1 MAEDTSIKKDESQV
15 KTADPTA
22 KPKKDA
28 AAKSTAAPT
37 EKAPK
42 IEKGL
47 EQIRRDYKERDALK
61 KAKKLGIS
69 YVNLAKTPINPDL
82 LRILEPEVAEKAK
95 IMPFFRIGKRLRIA
109 VVDPNNPETKKVLE
123 DLKSQKFLLNINLT
137 SEEGLAEALKQYQSD
152 QYKVKKKVEAKYEEK
167 ELKAYEKELV
177 EMADL
182 KDKIEEATSE
192 EGLQYINVGAMKT
205 GASDIHFE
213 PEEKE
218 VRIRFRID
226 GVLHTV
232 FRIDQ
237 KVYKNLANQLKYIAK
252 MKLNIT
258 NVPQDGRFS
267 FVLNQ
272 RKIDVRV
279 SAIPTQF
286 GESFVFRLLDSARSL
301 LTYEEMGFKNDYL
314 VKMDRLKTINNG
326 MILCTGPTGSG
337 KTTTLY
343 AILDQLNSSENKIIT
358 LEDPIEYNLKGISQ
372 SQINEKRKFTF
383 GSGLKAILRQDPDV
397 VMIGE
402 IRDIDTAETSSQASL
417 TGHVVLSTLHTNSAV
432 ETIPRL
438 INMGLPPFMVAPA
451 LNTIIAQRLVR
462 RVCDH
467 CKVLKTIPSAML
479 KDIQQTVDTI
489 NKIKPELKVEI
500 PKKLPFPIG
509 CEQCSHTGYKGRILV
524 TEMITLDYEIR
535 DMILKE
541 QSSNSILLAARKKGL
556 ISMRE
561 DGILKVLKGLTTI
574 EEVFRVTSI
583 VR

>member
-218 VRIRFRID
+218 E
-226 GVLHTV
+226 
-232 FRIDQ
+232 
-237 KVYKNLANQLKYIAK
+237 
-252 MKLNIT
+252 
-258 NVPQDGRFS
+258 
-267 FVLNQ
+267 
-272 RKIDVRV
+272 IDVRV